1 MTIDL
6 FILMLVAFM
15 LVAALIAV
23 EARDLLSAVIALG
36 AAGFALSVVDLL
48 LGAPDLAF
56 PQVLV
61 EVITLVLLIRM
72 IMTRQDTSRQTPR
85 DTLRTGVV
93 MLAGGIFLVA
103 AFLAAGGFAQG
114 GAIPRFGRP
123 LLADPAER
131 VAEEVFLEYNRFGLP
146 HDNRWGFVPIRCIR
160 TGRYKLVLNLL
171 DRDELYD
178 LAEDPGEITNRIDDP
193 ALEEVRNRLHD
204 RLLEWMDDRLDPLR
218 GQGWWARP
226 WRPGHDLDPAGRRPD
241 LHRMA

>member
-123 LLADPAER
+123 LLADPATAG
-131 VAEEVFLEYNRFGLP
+131 VSAEYLAKSARQ
-146 HDNRWGFVPIRCIR
+146 
-160 TGRYKLVLNLL
+160 TGAANAVMGILL
-171 DRDELYD
+171 DYRAYD
-178 LAEDPGEITNRIDDP
+178 TLGEATVIFVAIMGGY
-193 ALEEVRNRLHD
+193 AV
-204 RLLEWMDDRLDPLR
+204 LR
-218 GQGWWARP
+218 TVGRKKEGQVDAT
-226 WRPGHDLDPAGRRPD
+226 
-241 LHRMA
+241 